1 MTAGSF
7 IALILLCSLDPSISV
22 PKDNI
27 TVREGDSVML
37 YCEPSNSL
45 VQLVWS
51 TSSPSST
58 NSSFFDLSSF
68 SSNTYESELQHSVAI
83 FNINTSTTF
92 YCYVKGDQANK
103 KVPPGKVSVT
113 VTPSK
118 LKLL

>member
-1 MTAGSF
+1 M
-7 IALILLCSLDPSISV
+7 ILLCSLDPSIFV
-22 PKDNI
+22 PKENV
-27 TVREGDSVML
+27 TVREGDSVRL
-37 YCEPSNSL
+37 SCEPSNSL

-68 SSNTYESELQHSVAI
+68 SFEYESELQHSVTI